1 MKAVVYDHQR
11 YECVGTEPYTRLNGT
26 PTTLEIWQSH
36 CVTCGQQFRFK
47 RASRAKQFYP
57 NRRCPA
63 HRRRGVRLSRRERQ
77 RLSAERVP
85 MW

>member
-36 CVTCGQQFRFK
+36 CVTCGHSSGSSVRHGRSSFTRT
-47 RASRAKQFYP
+47 A
-57 NRRCPA
+57 
-63 HRRRGVRLSRRERQ
+63 GVLRIVV
-77 RLSAERVP
+77 AGCG
-85 MW
+85 